1 MSNAPIEFIPR
12 QFRLGLGAKALTLDQ
27 ITNKKQKTVTDNYEQ
42 SSIGKNIKR
51 VGEQL
56 TVKKEIEL
64 GSNVQIIDGAHKGL
78 SG

>member
-42 SSIGKNIKR
+42 SSIGKNIKH
-51 VGEQL
+51 VGE
-56 TVKKEIEL
+56 
-64 GSNVQIIDGAHKGL
+64 
-78 SG
+78 